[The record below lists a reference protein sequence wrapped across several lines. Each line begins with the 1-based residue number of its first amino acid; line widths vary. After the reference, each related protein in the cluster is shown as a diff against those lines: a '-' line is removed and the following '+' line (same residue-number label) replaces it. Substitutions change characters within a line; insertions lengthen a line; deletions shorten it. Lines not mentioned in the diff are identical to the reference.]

1 MTFLPRPLR
10 PSALLPLLALSCL
23 LLASVACGVPTAFHA
38 RPYPPG
44 RELHLLVSIGDQ
56 FTHLSQANVLVTV
69 RFATLED
76 VAPADAA
83 SITCNGHDITPRAP
97 SPFAHQSSNLPCPRQ
112 PPGGAYHLVYTDE
125 HGATTSAILPIPSG
139 EFALR
144 SPTNGGILPIVR
156 DQPILI
162 RVGVPVS
169 VSGGTVSA
177 TLSHWESCASG
188 LGCTIRSGEV
198 CVPQSQGECTV
209 QLDDVPEPS
218 GTSYLSASLDVTTA
232 LQESAFA
239 DATAHFNDTA
249 NAVFTTKIMDPA

>member
-1 MTFLPRPLR
+1 MTFSPRPFRL
-10 PSALLPLLALSCL
+10 SALLPLLALACL

-44 RELHLLVSIGDQ
+44 RDLHLLVSIGDQ
-56 FTHLSQANVLVTV
+56 FTHLSQPNVLVII

-97 SPFAHQSSNLPCPRQ
+97 SVFAHPSSNLPCPRQ

-125 HGATTSAILPIPSG
+125 HGAITSAVLPVPSG

-144 SPTNGGILPIVR
+144 SPTNGGILPVVR
-156 DQPILI
+156 DQPIVI
-162 RVGVPVS
+162 RLDVPVS
-169 VSGGTVSA
+169 VSSGTVSA
-177 TLSHWESCASG
+177 KLVHWESCATG
-188 LGCTIRSGEV
+188 LGCAIWSGEV
-198 CVPQSQGECTV
+198 CAPQGQGECTV
-209 QLDDVPEPS
+209 QLDNIPEPS
-218 GTSYLSASLDVTTA
+218 GTAYLTASLDVTTP

-239 DATAHFNDTA
+239 DATAHFYDTA
-249 NAVFTTKIMDPA
+249 SAVFTTKIMDPA